1 MQNAKFHVKQ
11 KYFNFETKIALPAY
25 FWAATLKIYYRI
37 KIKNF
42 EYVEFHTFIQNQET
56 LTLVPKMP
64 YLEIF
69 GLESEMSIAIF
80 EASTLEFIKKEVLT
94 IIVYFSIGSVFP
106 KNPRSPFAL

>member
-69 GLESEMSIAIF
+69 GLESEIVLPYLKPAPS
-80 EASTLEFIKKEVLT
+80 SLSKKK
-94 IIVYFSIGSVFP
+94 F
-106 KNPRSPFAL
+106 